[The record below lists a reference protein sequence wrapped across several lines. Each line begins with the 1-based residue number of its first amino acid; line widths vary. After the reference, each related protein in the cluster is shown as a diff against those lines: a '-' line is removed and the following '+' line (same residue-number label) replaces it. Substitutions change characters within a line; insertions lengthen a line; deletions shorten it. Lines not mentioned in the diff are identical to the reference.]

1 MKHKLFYGWYIVV
14 GGLIV
19 AAVNSAV
26 MQYGWS
32 AFVNPIVATFGWSMT
47 QLSLATSLRGLETG
61 VFNPMWGVAVD
72 RYSPRKLMIFG
83 TVFTAAGIFLLSQTR
98 NLAMYYVG
106 FLIIGVSTSLT
117 TSVLPT
123 TLLTRWFKKDL
134 GKANGLFFMGV
145 GLGGVLVPIVTFL
158 IDQSSWQ
165 TVLLYTSIASLVLG
179 IGCSFIFR
187 RRPEDYNMVPDG
199 KVDTQKSASG
209 KFQTDFGMSIRDVIK
224 TRTFWH
230 ISVMLVFQY
239 ATMSPITLYTISYL
253 TGLGVDR
260 TKASL
265 VISIYTFVSLFV
277 RIPLGILADVIKT
290 KYIFAATGLLMGIGV
305 VFYWLIGPGSSFL
318 IVILFSVI
326 YGLGLGGVNVL
337 RPSILA
343 EYFGRKHFGAIFG
356 FASVF
361 VTIGT
366 IVSTPVAGWIFDTF
380 HTYKPY
386 WLAMVVFAAIAVVLM
401 LTIPPSK
408 VKTETKLR
416 AVPTSREGK

>member
-1 MKHKLFYGWYIVV
+1 MKPKLFYGWYIVIGSLV
-14 GGLIV
+14 V

-26 MQYGWS
+26 MQYGWG
-32 AFVNPIVATFGWSMT
+32 AFVNPILATFGWSMT

-61 VFNPMWGVAVD
+61 VFNPMWGIAVD

-83 TVFTAAGIFLLSQTR
+83 TIFTAAGIFCLSQTR
-98 NLAMYYVG
+98 NLAMYYIG
-106 FLIIGVSTSLT
+106 FLIIGISTSLT

-123 TLLTRWFKKDL
+123 TLITRWFRKDL
-134 GKANGLFFMGV
+134 GKANGLFYMGV

-158 IDQSSWQ
+158 IDKSTWQ
-165 TVLLYTSIASLVLG
+165 TVLLYTSITFLILG
-179 IGCSFIFR
+179 ISCALIFR
-187 RRPEDYNMVPDG
+187 KRPEDYNMVPDG
-199 KVDTQKSASG
+199 KIDARKPLSRHL
-209 KFQTDFGMSIRDVIK
+209 QTDFGMGIKDVVK
-224 TRTFWH
+224 TRAFWH
-230 ISVMLVFQY
+230 INVMLVFQY

-253 TGLGVDR
+253 TGMGVDR
-260 TKASL
+260 ARASL

-277 RIPLGILADVIKT
+277 RIPLGMLADVIKT
-290 KYIFAATGLLMGIGV
+290 KYVFAATGLLMGIGV
-305 VFYWLIGPGSSFL
+305 VIYWLIGNGSPFYM
-318 IVILFSVI
+318 VILFSAV

-343 EYFGRKHFGAIFG
+343 EYFGRKHFGAVFG

-366 IVSTPVAGWIFDTF
+366 VVSIPVAGWIFDTF

-401 LTIPPSK
+401 LTVPPTK
-408 VKTETKLR
+408 VKAEAKLR
-416 AVPTSREGK
+416 VISTSGEGK